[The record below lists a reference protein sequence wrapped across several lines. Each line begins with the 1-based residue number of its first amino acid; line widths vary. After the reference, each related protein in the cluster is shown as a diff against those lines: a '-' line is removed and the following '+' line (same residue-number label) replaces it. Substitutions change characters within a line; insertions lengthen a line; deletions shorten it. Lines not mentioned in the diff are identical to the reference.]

1 MALKDKLVGVAG
13 TASATTSILG
23 GYQICH
29 SVCIGIIGL
38 LSIVGITVVGMPLM
52 FLTKV
57 AVPFWIVGIIFL
69 SGMTLLT
76 YTKKLHFSQ
85 NLMLANAGL
94 LIAGTP
100 FQTVQSFKMLLWF
113 LGGALVVTSIIL
125 ALQSRDKKK
134 CCA

>member
-1 MALKDKLVGVAG
+1 MALKDKLVSVAG
-13 TASATTSILG
+13 TATATTSILG

-29 SVCIGIIGL
+29 SVCMGIIAL
-38 LSIVGITVVGMPLM
+38 LSIIGITVVGMPLM

-57 AVPFWIVGIIFL
+57 AVPFWIAGISFL
-69 SGMTLLT
+69 SGMAVLT
-76 YTKKLHFSQ
+76 YAKKLHFSQ

-100 FQTVQSFKMLLWF
+100 FQTVQQFQTLLWF
-113 LGGALVVTSIIL
+113 IGGALVVTSIIL
-125 ALQSRDKKK
+125 ALQTRGQRK